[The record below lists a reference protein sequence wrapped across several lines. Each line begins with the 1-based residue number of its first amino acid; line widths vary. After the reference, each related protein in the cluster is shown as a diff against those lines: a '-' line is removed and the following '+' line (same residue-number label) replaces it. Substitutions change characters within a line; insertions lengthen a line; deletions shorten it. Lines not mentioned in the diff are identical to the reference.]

1 MAVFKTAAALL
12 LLKFISQS
20 QAAAAS
26 VTKEALVT
34 YTVEQGNAV
43 KTFSLAA
50 YDTDDRPTVT
60 TEVTIDNAP
69 ATVVIEPYK
78 NVHLITA
85 APVVKR
91 VPDDIGDHGEPDSD
105 APGQQ
110 PDPLPDCPGDPN
122 APIPDPT
129 PVPNPPGVQGPAP
142 PPPPPPAPSAPY
154 AQGVCT
160 FHLTEWYYG
169 DIAGV
174 EPFGL
179 EILMKDAAGTQIGW
193 QVHTAADASH
203 PLNVKSKLEAVFV
216 ITPEEQHS
224 YIQFTL
230 GGQSWASNQKFGDKD
245 VPFCKVGDYDGSD
258 YPAVSHRSRLLSS
271 RMLIKTSTVRWTASS
286 TVIGAVAS
294 LPMDLDMLLI
304 P

>member
-1 MAVFKTAAALL
+1 MAVFKAAAALL
-12 LLKFISQS
+12 LLNFISQS
-20 QAAAAS
+20 QAAAPS
-26 VTKEALVT
+26 VTKEALIT

-50 YDTDDRPTVT
+50 YDTDNRPTVT

-69 ATVVIEPYK
+69 ATVVIGPYK
-78 NVHLITA
+78 NVHMITA

-105 APGQQ
+105 APGPQ
-110 PDPLPDCPGDPN
+110 PPSPPDCPGDPD

-129 PVPNPPGVQGPAP
+129 PVPNPPGGQGP
-142 PPPPPPAPSAPY
+142 PPPPSAPSAPY

-169 DIAGV
+169 DYPNL

-203 PLNVKSKLEAVFV
+203 PLYVKSKLEDVFV

-230 GGQSWASNQKFGDKD
+230 GGQSWASNQKFKDTD
-245 VPFCKVGDYDGSD
+245 VPWCKVGDYDGSD
-258 YPAVSHRSRLLSS
+258 YPAVSHRSQLLSS
-271 RMLIKTSTVRWTASS
+271 RMLTKTSTVRWTADS
-286 TVIGAVAS
+286 TVSGAAAS
-294 LPMDLDMLLI
+294 LRMDLDISLI

>member
-1 MAVFKTAAALL
+1 MAVYKAAVALL
-12 LLKFISQS
+12 LLNFISQS
-20 QAAAAS
+20 QAAAPS
-26 VTKEALVT
+26 GTKEALIT
-34 YTVEQGNAV
+34 YTVDQGNAV

-60 TEVTIDNAP
+60 TEVTIDKAP
-69 ATVVIEPYK
+69 ATVVIGPYK
-78 NVHLITA
+78 NVHMITP

-91 VPDDIGDHGEPDSD
+91 VPDDIGDYGEPDSD
-105 APGQQ
+105 APGPQ
-110 PDPLPDCPGDPN
+110 PPSPPDCPGDPD

-129 PVPNPPGVQGPAP
+129 PIPNPPGSQGP
-142 PPPPPPAPSAPY
+142 PPPPPPSAPY

-179 EILMKDAAGTQIGW
+179 EILMKDAAGAQIGW
-193 QVHTAADASH
+193 QVHTAADDSH
-203 PLNVKSKLEAVFV
+203 PLYVKSKLEDVFV

-230 GGQSWASNQKFGDKD
+230 GQQSWASNQQFKDTD
-245 VPFCKVGDYDGSD
+245 VPWCSVGDYDGSD
-258 YPAVSHRSRLLSS
+258 YPAVSHRSHFLAS
-271 RMLIKTSTVRWTASS
+271 RMFTKPSTVRWIAGT
-286 TVIGAVAS
+286 TVSGVAAN
-294 LPMDLDMLLI
+294 LPMDLDLSLI
-304 P
+304 T